1 MEKKHLDKRVAER
14 YVTKGLMKK
23 EELEKHLKALP
34 DSEAEGIWVQMD
46 LHDTEVGDDTDD
58 LDTEDGSEEA

>member
-14 YVTKGLMKK
+14 YVTKGLLKK

-34 DSEAEGIWVQMD
+34 DSESEGIWVQMD
-46 LHDTEVGDDTDD
+46 LHDTEVAEEDNLDGDDD
-58 LDTEDGSEEA
+58 SEE